1 MTEQAIELK
10 NVVFGFDRRR
20 ILDGLSL
27 FVEINEVLSLIGPSG
42 CGKSTTLRLISG
54 LIAPEKG
61 EVLLFGRPVESLI
74 HKERSIAT
82 VWQGKALF
90 PHLSVR
96 KNIEFGLRVRQIS
109 PEERRRRVDEVA
121 ERFRIQT
128 ALDRDILS
136 LSGGEQQRVA
146 LARALV
152 VKPRILLLDEPF
164 NGLDRG
170 LAMDLK
176 NDLLE
181 LVAEGGRTFVLVSHD
196 FADALS
202 LSRRVAILQNGR
214 VEQLGSPRDLW
225 LEPRSAFV
233 AEFLGRANVMPCRA
247 IAASSNGDF
256 LEVTDGN
263 QVWVGR
269 NRTGIVEA
277 GQPLAYVLQP
287 TEIRLD
293 GSGDSCLEGFYL
305 SSDQMETH
313 LTHHFKHRP
322 SGRDIRVTVPPGTHT
337 SSCVFSYG
345 DQAKLSWDSSRALIV
360 PDSSEA
366 FGLKPTRGVSGGC
379 DAWAKW

>member
-1 MTEQAIELK
+1 MERAIELK
-10 NVVFGFDRRR
+10 NIVFGFDRRR

-27 FVEINEVLSLIGPSG
+27 FVEANEVLSLIGPSG

-54 LIAPEKG
+54 LIAPEQG
-61 EVLLFGRPVESLI
+61 EVLLFGRRAESLAP
-74 HKERSIAT
+74 KERSIAT

-96 KNIEFGLRVRQIS
+96 KNIEFGLRVRQIA
-109 PEERRRRVDEVA
+109 PEECRRRVDEVA

-128 ALDRDILS
+128 ALDRDVLS

-164 NGLDRG
+164 TGLDRG

-214 VEQLGSPRDLW
+214 IEQLGSPRDLW
-225 LEPRSAFV
+225 LEPSSAFV
-233 AEFLGRANVMPCRA
+233 AEFLGRANVVPCRA
-247 IAASSNGDF
+247 ITASSNGDF

-263 QVWVGR
+263 QVWIGR
-269 NRTGIVEA
+269 NRTGAVEA

-287 TEIRLD
+287 SEIRLD
-293 GSGDSCLEGFYL
+293 GSGDSHLTGAYL

-313 LTHHFKHRP
+313 MTYHFKHMP
-322 SGRDIRVTVPPGTHT
+322 SGRDMRVMVPQSINIPVPGLG
-337 SSCVFSYG
+337 YG
-345 DQAKLSWDSSRALIV
+345 DQARLSWNSSSALIV
-360 PDSSEA
+360 PDRR
-366 FGLKPTRGVSGGC
+366 P
-379 DAWAKW
+379 